1 MKSIVQE
8 EPAPRTIALFGRRI
22 RMPRSRSHRVAIGFA
37 LMLGGC
43 LWFLPILGIWM
54 IPLGLL
60 VLSHEF
66 ASVRRWRRRA
76 VVWWERRR
84 RK

>member
-1 MKSIVQE
+1 MKSVEQE
-8 EPAPRTIALFGRRI
+8 ESPPRIIVLFGRRI
-22 RMPRSRSHRVAIGFA
+22 RMPRSRGHRVAIGVGF
-37 LMLGGC
+37 LIGGC
-43 LWFLPILGIWM
+43 LWFLPVFGIWM

-60 VLSHEF
+60 ILSHEF
-66 ASVRRWRRRA
+66 ARVRRMRRRA